1 MTDKALTKNGLA
13 WLVSRFLGCLFAVM
27 ALKKLGMV
35 AYAAYLLNSDRYLS
49 MKGSLSSRIS
59 WDVSW
64 PQALIFVVYAGLAFY
79 LLRHGSKFVALICN
93 EGHMPVGKEETG
105 SEGIAA
111 WIAKDESRR
120 YLSKE
125 VQRREY
131 LASQQK
137 R

>member
-13 WLVSRFLGCLFAVM
+13 WLVTRLLGCFFAVM

-35 AYAAYLLNSDRYLS
+35 AYAAYLLNTDRYLS

-64 PQALIFVVYAGLAFY
+64 PQALIFFVYAGLAFY

-93 EGHMPVGKEETG
+93 EGDVAVGKQKAEI
-105 SEGIAA
+105 EGIDA
-111 WIAKDESRR
+111 WIAKDDSRR
-120 YLSKE
+120 YLSKD

-131 LASQQK
+131 LASQQD